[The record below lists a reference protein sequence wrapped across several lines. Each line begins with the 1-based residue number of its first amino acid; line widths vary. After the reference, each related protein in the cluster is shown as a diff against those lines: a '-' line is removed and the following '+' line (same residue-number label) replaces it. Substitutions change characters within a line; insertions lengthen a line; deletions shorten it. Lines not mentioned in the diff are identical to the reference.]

1 MIYQQLQ
8 KTSPLSYVRV
18 LTWIEAWCAW
28 EGANPEESR
37 KRHWRVIRVIQVILV
52 ILWPHC
58 ILIAPQV
65 RQFSHTE
72 NIHLL
77 HKNRI
82 SYWVLTFNLLVL
94 NNQCTLK
101 WLMDW
106 EISITVI
113 LFKRLGFSFGVDSSP
128 AQLKRVQFQLRS
140 HQQEVE
146 EGLGGDRKHWTPPI
160 IAFSALTTKSQTKVM
175 EDLIIQSKRLR
186 FQFGGGRG
194 DIVGNPAVMNSFGI
208 LSWD

>member
-1 MIYQQLQ
+1 MQT
-8 KTSPLSYVRV
+8 TSPLSYVRV
-18 LTWIEAWCAW
+18 LTWIEVWCAW

-37 KRHWRVIRVIQVILV
+37 KRHWRVIQVIQVILV
-52 ILWPHC
+52 ILWPQD

-82 SYWVLTFNLLVL
+82 SYWVWNFNLLVL
-94 NNQCTLK
+94 NNQCSLK

-140 HQQEVE
+140 RGQEVE